1 MLGKGKLLPLSPL
14 PFGGGAY
21 ADLTEASGD
30 GTATPK
36 AAMYGN
42 YDYGGDGN
50 RSTLWMG
57 GHFSDQTHGQSG
69 VEISYKFYFGC
80 GDSGTHA
87 IYVNRTEGD
96 NNATYNFRTRT
107 HCTLQ
112 EIKG

>member
-1 MLGKGKLLPLSPL
+1 MRIHRSI
-14 PFGGGAY
+14 GGGPYVELA
-21 ADLTEASGD
+21 EASGD
-30 GTATPK
+30 ASGTPK
-36 AAMYGN
+36 RAVFGN
-42 YDYGGDGN
+42 FDRNGDVN
-50 RSTLWMG
+50 RISTTMT
-57 GHFSDQTHGQSG
+57 GHVTDQTHGQSG
-69 VEISYKFYFGC
+69 VEVSYKFYFGC